1 MFFFC
6 SHFAQRD
13 RKSQDP
19 PEEASARVHEM
30 LASRGGFAHV
40 PAMAV
45 AKNKK
50 SPFDAALAHQQAG
63 NLEGAEAGFRATLE
77 AEPDNP
83 DALLLLGAL
92 LHKTKRATEA
102 VEPIEKAIAMAAAQK
117 READPSWRV
126 ALAFAKRDS
135 GDAEGALEELN
146 ALLKKAP
153 SSPELIFLRAG
164 VLQRLER
171 AEEAIEDYQ
180 TFLKKSPDNAQAL
193 NNLGVSQRSAERLG
207 DAYKSFARAV
217 EIKPNYAQAA
227 LNAGQLLGDMGQ
239 REAAIAMLRRA
250 HALEPDNRTAELALI
265 DALQIGEQVEEAE
278 RLAEKM
284 YAREPDSVRAMVQL
298 GNVRV
303 VLGKRESAVELARK
317 AFKLE
322 PESAGALSLLAE
334 TDSDIDDESLLARIE
349 DLLSDDSRHAFRHR
363 IGLNFSAARLCEKLG
378 RHEQA
383 FGHYVA
389 GNAARHEQL
398 EQLDKAYDGK
408 RFEESVDRLI
418 AAFGPERFGNTGGS
432 PSELPVF
439 IVGMP
444 RSGTSLTEQ
453 ILASH
458 PRAVGAGEL
467 GEIGQI
473 NRWLRNRHGYPEK
486 LPREQL
492 KEAAKGYLTHVGRIG
507 KGVAR
512 VTDKMPGNFN
522 SLGLITS
529 MFPKARIIHT
539 RRNPMDN
546 SLSCFAQ
553 NFRADGLSWSTD
565 LEDLAHQSC
574 HYHRLMDHWRAV
586 LPPGRMLEIDYEET
600 VADFEG
606 QARRIVE
613 FIGLEWDDACLR
625 FYETER
631 AVVTASRSQVRQPIY
646 KSSVGR
652 WKRYGDG
659 VTPLVDA
666 LNACGCGPAGE
677 AK

>member
-1 MFFFC
+1 
-6 SHFAQRD
+6 
-13 RKSQDP
+13 
-19 PEEASARVHEM
+19 M
-30 LASRGGFAHV
+30 LAPGGGFAHV

-45 AKNKK
+45 ARNEK
-50 SPFDAALAHQQAG
+50 SPIDAALERQQRG
-63 NLEGAEAGFRATLE
+63 DLEGAEAGFRAVLDS
-77 AEPDNP
+77 EPDNP

-92 LHKTKRATEA
+92 LHKTKRAKEA
-102 VEPIEKAIAMAAAQK
+102 VELIEAAIAMAATQK
-117 READPSWRV
+117 RKADPSWRV

-135 GDAEGALEELN
+135 GDAEGALDELN

-153 SSPELIFLRAG
+153 DSPDLIFLRAG

-171 AEEAIEDYQ
+171 EEEAIEDYEA
-180 TFLKKSPDNAQAL
+180 FLKKSPDNAQAL
-193 NNLGVSQRSAERLG
+193 NNLGVSQRNAGKLG
-207 DAYKSFARAV
+207 NAYKSFARAV
-217 EIKPNYAQAA
+217 AIKPNYAQAA
-227 LNAGQLLGDMGQ
+227 LNAGQLLDDMGQ
-239 REAAIAMLRRA
+239 HEGAIAMLRRA
-250 HALEPDNRTAELALI
+250 HALDPGNQAAEFALI
-265 DALQIGEQVEEAE
+265 AALQTSEQAGEAE
-278 RLAEKM
+278 RLAEKR
-284 YAREPDSVRAMVQL
+284 YARDPEDVRAMVQL
-298 GNVRV
+298 GNVRI

-317 AFKLE
+317 AYARE
-322 PESAGALSLLAE
+322 PKSAGVLSLLAE
-334 TDSDIDDESLLARIE
+334 TNSESDSESLLAEIE
-349 DLLSDDSRHAFRHR
+349 DLLSADNQHAFRNR
-363 IGLNFSAARLCEKLG
+363 IALNFSAARLCEKLG
-378 RHEQA
+378 RHEQS
-383 FGHYVA
+383 FGHYIA
-389 GNAARHEQL
+389 GNAVRREQL
-398 EQLDKAYDGK
+398 ERLDKAYDRK
-408 RFEESVDRLI
+408 RFEEAIDQMI
-418 AAFGPERFGNTGGS
+418 AAFGPERLKGAGGS
-432 PSELPVF
+432 NSELPVF

-473 NRWLRNRHGYPEK
+473 GGWLSNRYGFPEK
-486 LPREQL
+486 LPERRL
-492 KEAAKGYLTHVGRIG
+492 KEAAKGYLTRVGRIG
-507 KGVAR
+507 KGATR
-512 VTDKMPGNFN
+512 VTDKLPGNFAR
-522 SLGLITS
+522 LGLITL

-539 RRNPMDN
+539 RRSPMDN
-546 SLSCFAQ
+546 CLSCFAQ
-553 NFRADGLSWSTD
+553 NFSADGLSWSTD

-659 VTPLVDA
+659 VKPLLDA
-666 LNACGCGPAGE
+666 LTACGCGPAGE
-677 AK
+677 ERLRG

>member
-1 MFFFC
+1 
-6 SHFAQRD
+6 
-13 RKSQDP
+13 
-19 PEEASARVHEM
+19 M
-30 LASRGGFAHV
+30 LAPRGGFAHV

-45 AKNKK
+45 AKNET
-50 SPFDAALAHQQAG
+50 SPIDAALERQQRG
-63 NLEGAEAGFRATLE
+63 DLEGAEAGFRSVLKT
-77 AEPDNP
+77 EPDNP

-92 LHKTKRATEA
+92 LHKTKRAKEA
-102 VEPIEKAIAMAAAQK
+102 VEPIEAAIAAAAAQK
-117 READPSWRV
+117 RKADPSWRV

-153 SSPELIFLRAG
+153 ASTDLIFLRAG

-171 AEEAIEDYQ
+171 QEEAIEDYEA
-180 TFLKKSPDNAQAL
+180 FLKKSPDNAQAL

-227 LNAGQLLGDMGQ
+227 LNAGQLLSDMGQ
-239 REAAIAMLRRA
+239 REGAIAMLRRA

-265 DALQIGEQVEEAE
+265 DALQTGEQAEEAE

-284 YAREPDSVRAMVQL
+284 HARDPEDVRAMVQL

-303 VLGKRESAVELARK
+303 VLGKRESAVELSRK
-317 AFKLE
+317 AYALE
-322 PESAGALSLLAE
+322 PESAGVLSLLAE
-334 TDSDIDDESLLARIE
+334 TDRESDSESLLAEIE
-349 DLLSDDSRHAFRHR
+349 DLLSDESRHAFRHR
-363 IGLNFSAARLCEKLG
+363 IGLNFSAARLCEKLSL
-378 RHEQA
+378 HEQA

-398 EQLDKAYDGK
+398 ERLDKAYDGK
-408 RFEESVDRLI
+408 RFEEAVDKII
-418 AAFGPERFGNTGGS
+418 AAFGPERFKGAGGS

-458 PRAVGAGEL
+458 PRAMGAGEL

-473 NRWLRNRHGYPEK
+473 NRWLRNRHDFPEK
-486 LPREQL
+486 LPTERL

-507 KGVAR
+507 KGAAR

-522 SLGLITS
+522 SLGLITL
-529 MFPKARIIHT
+529 MFPNARIIHT
-539 RRNPMDN
+539 RRDPMDN
-546 SLSCFAQ
+546 CLSCFAQ
-553 NFRADGLSWSTD
+553 NFRADGLSWSTR

-606 QARRIVE
+606 QARRIVD

-659 VTPLVDA
+659 VKPLLDA
-666 LNACGCGPAGE
+666 LTACGCGPAGKE
-677 AK
+677 RLRG